1 MTFPQWKASKR
12 STDKGGNPLSWRF
25 KMKEIKEMKE
35 EDLMKI
41 LKAVREEIDRRQALA
56 WEKYTGFKYPLKK
69 TLKKEV
75 DDGERS
81 R

>member
-1 MTFPQWKASKR
+1 MDRGVTPFHRKR
-12 STDKGGNPLSWRF
+12 

-35 EDLMKI
+35 EDLMKM
-41 LKAVREEIDRRQALA
+41 LKVVREEIDRRRAET
-56 WEKYTGFKYPLKK
+56 WEKYTSFKYPLKK
-69 TLKKEV
+69 TLKKEA

>member
-1 MTFPQWKASKR
+1 MTFPQWKVSRR
-12 STDKGGNPLSWRF
+12 STDKGGNPLSWRL

-69 TLKKEV
+69 EA
-75 DDGERS
+75 DDGER
-81 R
+81 